1 MSTRKAKRQG
11 TIEAPRDTIKTTI
24 EKIIVEAST
33 RNKVKTKTMI
43 ITTFESEN
51 SITIYIGSSE
61 IYCIDCQ
68 LLKNTN
74 SGIYE
79 TGILTKA
86 RWDVVC
92 SLDDPFKKGE
102 DSIIIIKTLLSYIN
116 NKYPSVKQVYFT
128 DLSTKECDDG
138 SSVSL
143 VGMKYFTDGTT
154 WYETHFDVGMDEPHR
169 ILYETM
175 KSNATNK
182 KENMTFDNF
191 IGYANK
197 NIKIPID
204 VLRNKYDNTTNWQDF
219 FSYIRNEIGVSEYC
233 KWLGKSGWFDTFM
246 YAILKFTTMSLQF
259 TFKVKQYEDIQ
270 YKIIN
275 YSGGKYYKS
284 NTRKRLRR

>member
-1 MSTRKAKRQG
+1 MSTRRGKRQG
-11 TIEAPRDTIKTTI
+11 TIEAPRGTIKTTR
-24 EKIIVEAST
+24 EKVIVET
-33 RNKVKTKTMI
+33 KIRNKLKIKTMI
-43 ITTFESEN
+43 ITTFETES

-68 LLKNTN
+68 LLKNKI
-74 SGIYE
+74 SEIYE

-86 RWDVVC
+86 RWDSVC

-116 NKYPSVKQVYFT
+116 SKYPSVKQVYFT

-143 VGMKYFTDGTT
+143 VGMKVFTDGTI
-154 WYETHFDVGMDEPHR
+154 WYETHFDVEMDEPYR
-169 ILYETM
+169 VLYETM
-175 KSNATNK
+175 KSNAIKK
-182 KENMTFDNF
+182 KENMLFDNF
-191 IGYANK
+191 ICYSNR
-197 NIKIPID
+197 NIKISID
-204 VLRNKYDNTTNWQDF
+204 DLRNKYNTTTNWQDF

-233 KWLGKSGWFDTFM
+233 KWLGKDGWFDTFI

-259 TFKVKQYEDIQ
+259 IFKVKQYDDIN
-270 YKIIN
+270 YKIMN
-275 YSGGKYYKS
+275 YTGGKYYKS

>member
-1 MSTRKAKRQG
+1 MSTRRAKRQG
-11 TIEAPRDTIKTTI
+11 TIDPPRGTLKTTR
-24 EKIIVEAST
+24 EKVIVEST
-33 RNKVKTKTMI
+33 LRNKVKTKTMI
-43 ITTFESEN
+43 ITTFETEN

-68 LLKNTN
+68 LLKSTV

-86 RWDVVC
+86 RWDVLC

-116 NKYPSVKQVYFT
+116 NKYPSVKQVHFT

-143 VGMKYFTDGTT
+143 VGMKLFTDGTT
-154 WYETHFDVGMDEPHR
+154 WYETHFDVEMDEPHR
-169 ILYETM
+169 VLYETM
-175 KSNATNK
+175 KSNAIKK
-182 KENMTFDNF
+182 KENMSFDNF
-191 IGYANK
+191 ICYSNR
-197 NIKIPID
+197 NIKISID
-204 VLRNKYDNTTNWQDF
+204 DLRNKYNTTTNWQDF

-233 KWLGKSGWFDTFM
+233 KWLGKDGWFDTFI

-259 TFKVKQYEDIQ
+259 IFKVKQYDDIN
-270 YKIIN
+270 YKIMN
-275 YSGGKYYKS
+275 YTGGKYYKS